1 MARFKPVQKGLM
13 LLPVDIS
20 RQIIPGSFEH
30 ALCYLVDHELDF
42 SGLRERYRNDAQGAS
57 AYDPAVLLKI
67 ILLAYSRGLIGS
79 RRIEAMCRQ
88 NILFIAVAGDNQPH
102 FTTLAAFIA
111 ELGDEVAKLF
121 AQVLVVCDRQGL
133 IGRELFAIDGVK
145 LPSNASKAKSGT
157 RADYQRQAEK
167 MEKAAK
173 QMLTHHR
180 KTDMTPVDERQAQRE
195 ACMLERLQKEA
206 KQLKD

>member
-1 MARFKPVQKGLM
+1 MGRFKPVQKGLM
-13 LLPVDIS
+13 LLPVDFS

-30 ALCYLVDHELDF
+30 ALCYLVNHELDF

-79 RRIEAMCRQ
+79 HRIEAMCRQ

-111 ELGDEVAKLF
+111 ELHLQWLCSDEISGCRARLPALPPPSSVF
-121 AQVLVVCDRQGL
+121 AHTGKNQDAAGYIFPRQM
-133 IGRELFAIDGVK
+133 R
-145 LPSNASKAKSGT
+145 
-157 RADYQRQAEK
+157 
-167 MEKAAK
+167 
-173 QMLTHHR
+173 
-180 KTDMTPVDERQAQRE
+180 
-195 ACMLERLQKEA
+195 RL
-206 KQLKD
+206 